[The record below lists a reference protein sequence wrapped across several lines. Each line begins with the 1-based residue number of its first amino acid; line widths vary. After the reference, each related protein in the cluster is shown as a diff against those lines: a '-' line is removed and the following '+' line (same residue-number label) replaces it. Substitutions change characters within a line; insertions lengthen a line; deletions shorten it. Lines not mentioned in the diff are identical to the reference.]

1 MAHAIS
7 YVSVGVGSVLHPDDQ
22 LPADLPALLMAKSAS
37 KKGSPKS
44 KAPHRNA
51 EKNITETKLF

>member
-37 KKGSPKS
+37 KKKV
-44 KAPHRNA
+44 
-51 EKNITETKLF
+51 TKINVTTKDILNHIYI

>member
-44 KAPHRNA
+44 
-51 EKNITETKLF
+51 T